1 MKINEWPR
9 HGIQALWAALTNS
22 HISGFITGKIYTGK
36 LKNVCVPGLNCYS
49 CPGARGACPIGSL
62 QAVIGSWNFK
72 MAYYVAGFLIFV
84 GALLGRLVC
93 GFLCPFGLI
102 QDLLNKIPFPKKI
115 RTFRG
120 DKLLRKLK
128 YVIFLVFVIILPMFV
143 VDIMGQGAPYF
154 CKLICPAGTL
164 EGGIPLVL
172 LNKSM
177 RSAVG
182 WLYMWKNTILVITII
197 LSIMIYRP
205 FCKYICPLGAASN
218 IFKFTLLFV
227 IAALG
232 GWALGALGVANA
244 WVWTIGG
251 ACLAAYIVEIAKM
264 RSCTFPL
271 MYIKR
276 DLNTCNNCGLC
287 EKKCPYQL
295 PIHDYVKVKH
305 VDCTLCGNCIG
316 ACAKDALQVN
326 GRRSLRWV
334 PGLLA
339 VVLFFL
345 AIWLGST
352 MELPT
357 IDEKWGDYEKVEN
370 LQTFEM
376 EGLQTIKCFG
386 SSKAFSAKMQAVQGV
401 YGVKTF
407 VRRHGVEVLYD
418 PAATDTLK
426 IQAAIFAPTLRK
438 YAMPGEQVPM
448 LDVVKLGVEGL
459 HDRMDM
465 IYFGMVL
472 QKIEGVYGFTS
483 EFACPVDVTVYVDP
497 AAGIT
502 EKMFGEAIDAK
513 ELVIPTKESEK
524 VIPMHT
530 VLKSYAVAGQVS
542 REEFAQIMFRDVEKL
557 AGRFV
562 ANQEK
567 WGDDEQFPKAVYE
580 MVFPGIE
587 KMPIRNAFPY
597 FKSFLSCT
605 DGIVSVDFVLRDM
618 KPVMRIRYVKSMWD
632 DAKLWKEVFQAEK
645 WTLRMADGT
654 FKEADPRLKFT
665 NPGKTV
671 GE

>member
-1 MKINEWPR
+1 MKRKPNYLKHLLQWGVLAAIA
-9 HGIQALWAALTNS
+9 GTVLWA
-22 HISGFITGKIYTGK
+22 K
-36 LKNVCVPGLNCYS
+36 LSDKPVDVE
-49 CPGARGACPIGSL
+49 
-62 QAVIGSWNFK
+62 
-72 MAYYVAGFLIFV
+72 AY
-84 GALLGRLVC
+84 
-93 GFLCPFGLI
+93 CPFGGLQAFGTYVVNNSLACSMSMLQI
-102 QDLLNKIPFPKKI
+102 MMGLVLAVGVILFSKLFCGYLCPLGTVGEWMGRAGKKLHLQVDVPSGSI
-115 RTFRG
+115 V
-120 DKLLRKLK
+120 DKLLRVVK
-128 YVIFLVFVIILPMFV
+128 YVLLFTILYFTLSSSELFCKKLDPFYAVATGFKGEIVLWMSLTSLALLLLGGFV
-143 VDIMGQGAPYF
+143 VKMF
-154 CKLICPAGTL
+154 
-164 EGGIPLVL
+164 
-172 LNKSM
+172 
-177 RSAVG
+177 
-182 WLYMWKNTILVITII
+182 W
-197 LSIMIYRP
+197 
-205 FCKYICPLGAASN
+205 CKYICPLGAASN

-513 ELVIPTKESEK
+513 ELIIPAKEGEK

-530 VLKSYAVAGQVS
+530 VLKTYAVAGQVS
-542 REEFAQIMFRDVEKL
+542 REEFAQVMFRDVEKL

>member
-1 MKINEWPR
+1 MKRKPNYLKHLLQWGVLAAIA
-9 HGIQALWAALTNS
+9 GTVLWA
-22 HISGFITGKIYTGK
+22 K
-36 LKNVCVPGLNCYS
+36 LSDKPVDVE
-49 CPGARGACPIGSL
+49 
-62 QAVIGSWNFK
+62 
-72 MAYYVAGFLIFV
+72 AY
-84 GALLGRLVC
+84 
-93 GFLCPFGLI
+93 CPFGGLQAFGTYVVNNSLACSMSMLQI
-102 QDLLNKIPFPKKI
+102 MMGLVLAVGVILFSKLFCGYLCPLGTVGEWMGRAGKKLHLQVDVPS
-115 RTFRG
+115 G
-120 DKLLRKLK
+120 SVVDKLLRVVK
-128 YVIFLVFVIILPMFV
+128 YVLLFTILYFTLSSSELFCKKLDPFYAVATGFKGEIVLWMSLTSLTLLLLGGFV
-143 VDIMGQGAPYF
+143 VKMF
-154 CKLICPAGTL
+154 
-164 EGGIPLVL
+164 
-172 LNKSM
+172 
-177 RSAVG
+177 
-182 WLYMWKNTILVITII
+182 W
-197 LSIMIYRP
+197 
-205 FCKYICPLGAASN
+205 CKYICPLGAVSN

-271 MYIKR
+271 MYIRR

-438 YAMPGEQVPM
+438 YAMPGEQVPV

-513 ELVIPTKESEK
+513 ELIIPAKEGEK

-530 VLKSYAVAGQVS
+530 VLKTYAVAGQVRAKSLRRSCSAMWRNS
-542 REEFAQIMFRDVEKL
+542 RAGSLPTWRNGVTTSSSPRRSTRWYSPASRRCRSAMRSPISRASFRVRT
-557 AGRFV
+557 ASCP
-562 ANQEK
+562 
-567 WGDDEQFPKAVYE
+567 WISSC
-580 MVFPGIE
+580 GI
-587 KMPIRNAFPY
+587 
-597 FKSFLSCT
+597 
-605 DGIVSVDFVLRDM
+605 
-618 KPVMRIRYVKSMWD
+618 
-632 DAKLWKEVFQAEK
+632 
-645 WTLRMADGT
+645 
-654 FKEADPRLKFT
+654 
-665 NPGKTV
+665 
-671 GE
+671 